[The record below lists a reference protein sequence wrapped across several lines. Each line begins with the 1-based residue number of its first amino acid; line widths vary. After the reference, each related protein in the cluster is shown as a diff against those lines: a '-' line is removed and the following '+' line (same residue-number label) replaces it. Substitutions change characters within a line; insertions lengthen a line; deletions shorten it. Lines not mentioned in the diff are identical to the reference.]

1 VSFLFRFIPSI
12 PDVDLSCF
20 SNRLLAVKK
29 VTVQRKLAVKL
40 DFTLPKA
47 GKYDLQLLFVS
58 DSYTHVDQEH
68 KLDSIT
74 VKEAEDSDDDDDDD
88 DDEMEQD

>member
-1 VSFLFRFIPSI
+1 MS
-12 PDVDLSCF
+12 
-20 SNRLLAVKK
+20 RLLAVKK

-68 KLDSIT
+68 KLEPIT
-74 VKEAEDSDDDDDDD
+74 VKEAEDSDEESD
-88 DDEMEQD
+88 DDEMEED